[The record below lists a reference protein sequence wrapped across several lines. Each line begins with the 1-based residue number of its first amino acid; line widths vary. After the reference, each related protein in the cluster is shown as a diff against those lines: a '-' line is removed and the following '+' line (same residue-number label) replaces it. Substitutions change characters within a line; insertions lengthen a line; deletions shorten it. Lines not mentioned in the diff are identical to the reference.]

1 MKFKFNITG
10 LDCPNCAAKLAANM
24 EKCEKVASA
33 KINFLTEKLTVE
45 SELPENELLS
55 VLKKK
60 MEMPEV
66 QTLYELADFFKIF
79 GDSTRVSILFALDG
93 DPMCVCDIAE
103 LLTMTKSAVSHQL
116 KVLRQSSLVKYRKIG
131 KNVFYTLADDHVRDI
146 IEKALEHIK
155 E

>member
-55 VLKKK
+55 VLKKCASAF
-60 MEMPEV
+60 E
-66 QTLYELADFFKIF
+66 
-79 GDSTRVSILFALDG
+79 DG
-93 DPMCVCDIAE
+93 IE
-103 LLTMTKSAVSHQL
+103 
-116 KVLRQSSLVKYRKIG
+116 
-131 KNVFYTLADDHVRDI
+131 
-146 IEKALEHIK
+146 IEK
-155 E
+155 